1 MVQKSIFSGL
11 FLFSGLSAGAPVSAS
26 VAGALP
32 ANTKYLIT
40 FGDSYSQT
48 GFNISGSYPSA
59 TNPLGNPEL
68 PGQTT
73 SGGLNW
79 IGFLASQYNTSLIL
93 SFNFAYGG
101 ATTNASIVAPWSPSV
116 LSLIDQVNL
125 FSNSIASKPPSAPW
139 NSHNTLA
146 GIWMGINDIG
156 GSYARPDLEMVLI
169 EVMKSYFGQLQ
180 ILYNAGI
187 RNFMLLT
194 VPPMQKTP
202 LMIERGSEVVAQ
214 ETAAVEKY
222 NSLLATYLSKFL
234 SSNTQSR
241 AKLIHTRRPFDTAI
255 NNPTAYGAPN
265 ATCVNWD
272 GTSCLWRD
280 PYHPGVAI
288 QNLTAQ
294 HVLTELEGWFLR
306 RDH

>member
-1 MVQKSIFSGL
+1 MM
-11 FLFSGLSAGAPVSAS
+11 
-26 VAGALP
+26 
-32 ANTKYLIT
+32 LIIT
-40 FGDSYSQT
+40 SGDSYSQT

-169 EVMKSYFGQLQ
+169 EVMNSYFGQLQ

-194 VPPMQKTP
+194 VPRELFPHLFLLIHHFRTLTFHITAMQKTP

-222 NSLLATYLSKFL
+222 NSLLATYLSRFL
-234 SSNTQSR
+234 SSNTHSR